1 MRKPRCIHLVLKL
14 VSEMRVVHATRRM
27 VASLFASTR
36 NILAE
41 RWGILAEWLLVHVEI
56 AVQPVTQY

>member
-27 VASLFASTR
+27 VASLFALTR

-41 RWGILAEWLLVHVEI
+41 RWRRSGGVVHVEI

>member
-27 VASLFASTR
+27 VASLFALTR

-41 RWGILAEWLLVHVEI
+41 RWRRSGGVVHVEI
-56 AVQPVTQY
+56 AVQLVTQY